1 MYHETYDSPRFQVG
15 DNVRVVDEPYE
26 NCPFCWIDE
35 MTLFCGKEVQIE
47 HRTWIERDNI
57 YAYWIKGSS
66 CSWCANCFDETA
78 NTIPEQTE
86 AGFLEDF
93 RNLIS

>member
-1 MYHETYDSPRFQVG
+1 MYHETESSPRFQVG

-26 NCPFCWIDE
+26 NCPFHWVDE
-35 MTLFCGKEVQIE
+35 MTFFCGKEVQI
-47 HRTWIERDNI
+47 RRVQWIYGTNS
-57 YAYWIKGSS
+57 YAYEIEGSS
-66 CSWCANCFDETA
+66 CDWCANCFDETA